1 MSYVVVKRET
11 PKPKRV
17 RRFWNLTLWLVG
29 INVLFY
35 LIVIILMNVI
45 GEGVFNNVAL
55 QPSAILQG
63 EKLWTIFTSM
73 FMHDPSIFGFHLLA
87 NMMSLIFLGGFIE
100 KIIGSKR
107 FIVLYLLSG
116 LIASLFFIG
125 LTFAFNGDLT
135 IPAIGASGAI
145 FGIAGLAAILV
156 PKMKVYIM
164 FIPIAMPMWFATI
177 FLLLIMWLA
186 SGLFGLSIGNFAHL
200 GGFLTGIVYGIY
212 IKIRYK
218 KSAKLISTYFS
229 RR

>member
-1 MSYVVVKRET
+1 MSYVFVEREAQ
-11 PKPKRV
+11 KPKKA
-17 RRFWNLTLWLVG
+17 RRFLNLTLWLVG
-29 INVLFY
+29 INVIFY
-35 LIVIILMNVI
+35 LIIITLMNVI
-45 GEGVFNNVAL
+45 GEGVFYNVAL
-55 QPSAILQG
+55 QPDAILHG

-87 NMMSLIFLGGFIE
+87 NMMSLIFLGGFVE

-116 LIASLFFIG
+116 LVASLFFVG
-125 LTFAFNGDLT
+125 LTVLFNENT
-135 IPAIGASGAI
+135 MIPAIGASGAI

-200 GGFLTGIVYGIY
+200 GGFLTGLVYGAY

-218 KSAKLISTYFS
+218 RSAKLISNYFS
-229 RR
+229 R